1 MPGILNLDEV
11 VTQRTEITKTV
22 GKGEKH
28 TWSLRDDIPTETM
41 LLCFTLMEH
50 AAERSDPD
58 EAMQAAR
65 RAAET
70 EGASETR
77 QIVGAMNVLRSRMEE
92 QMAET
97 LDVCL
102 AIWQHSYPETTRE
115 ELRDWFNHTEREQIV
130 QLFFYR
136 RLTGSGAPSSDST
149 PTATATA
156 KSRAKKRRASS
167 GGIPSQ
173 KQLSRQLK
181 GAL

>member
-1 MPGILNLDEV
+1 MATILNLDEV

-22 GKGEKH
+22 GNGDKR

-41 LLCFTLMEH
+41 LLCFNLMEH

-58 EAMQAAR
+58 EALRAAR
-65 RAAET
+65 QAAET

-77 QIVGAMNVLRSRMEE
+77 QILGAMNVLRSRMEA

-102 AIWQHSYPETTRE
+102 AIWQHSYPEVTRE

-149 PTATATA
+149 PTATG
-156 KSRAKKRRASS
+156 KKTSQRRRAA
-167 GGIPSQ
+167 GAIPSQ
-173 KQLSRQLK
+173 KQLSRQLN
-181 GAL
+181 GAM